1 MQKKTGFGIFCNF
14 HLSTRTMDEQL
25 NIGTKILNGF
35 LRVMVTVLVL
45 ILASVV
51 IALILALFG
60 FWS

>member
-1 MQKKTGFGIFCNF
+1 
-14 HLSTRTMDEQL
+14 MDEQL